1 MWLLIVAAIAFIGR
15 FIYIYGPVKNEP
27 VAASTANPQRDECV
41 RPTITTFNNLTTV
54 PTTGLYKLSVVS
66 DAERVV
72 IINLRAVCINVPDRH
87 IMYRLVYLYK
97 NDIID
102 TDMCPACQIE
112 YLF

>member
-15 FIYIYGPVKNEP
+15 FIYIHGPVKNEP
-27 VAASTANPQRDECV
+27 VVANVVSPRHNECV
-41 RPTITTFNNLTTV
+41 CPTITTFNNLTTV
-54 PTTGLYKLSVVS
+54 PVTGLYKLSVVS
-66 DAERVV
+66 DTERVV
-72 IINLRAVCINVPDRH
+72 IINLRAVYINVSDQH